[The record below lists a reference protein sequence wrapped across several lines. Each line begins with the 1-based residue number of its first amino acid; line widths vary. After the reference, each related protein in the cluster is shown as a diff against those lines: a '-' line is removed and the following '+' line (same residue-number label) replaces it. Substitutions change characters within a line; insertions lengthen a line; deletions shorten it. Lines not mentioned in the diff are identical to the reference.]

1 MTTIYLVR
9 HAEAEGNLYRR
20 IHGWY
25 DALITDNGFRQIEAL
40 ARRFADVPIDAV
52 YSSDLYRTMTTARAV
67 YVPKKLPLRTD
78 PDLREIKMGDLED
91 VPFGQARY
99 ADPENMALFHHS
111 DPAWRRPGGEGFQE
125 VGERLVRSLARIVQ
139 AHPDQSLA
147 VFSHGTAIRQ
157 AVARIRS
164 LPPDQWRTLGHSDNT
179 AVTKLV
185 WDGAQFLVEYTSDA
199 SHVPDGLSTLKK
211 QLWWRKDSKAEDVNL
226 RYVPAGPGLWQA
238 FSKDTLAGQL
248 ELELD
253 REAEEQNGWITR
265 LALEPSFT
273 GQNLGVQLIG
283 QAVSVYRPLGR
294 SYLRLCI
301 AKEQKEIL
309 GFFRAYGFY
318 KTDECAQGGIW
329 EKYIG
334 YHR

>member
-25 DALITDNGFRQIEAL
+25 DALITDSGFRQIEAL
-40 ARRFADVPIDAV
+40 ERRFADVPIDAV

-67 YVPKKLPLRTD
+67 YVPKNLPLRTD

-91 VPFGQARY
+91 VPFGQARW
-99 ADPENMALFHHS
+99 ADPEDMARFNHS

-125 VGERLVRSLARIVQ
+125 VGERLVRSLTRIAR
-139 AHPDQSLA
+139 AHPDQSVA

-157 AVARIRS
+157 GVARIQN
-164 LPPDQWRTLGHSDNT
+164 LPPDQWHTLGHSDNT
-179 AVTKLV
+179 AVTTLL
-185 WDGAQFLVEYTSDA
+185 WDGSAFAVDYIGDA
-199 SHVPDGLSTLKK
+199 SHVPDELSTLKK

-226 RYVPAGPGLWQA
+226 RYESPSPGLWLA
-238 FSKDTLAGQL
+238 FAGDRPAGRL
-248 ELELD
+248 ELEPD
-253 REAEEQNGWITR
+253 REAEEQNGHIAH
-265 LALEPSFT
+265 LELEPEFR
-273 GQNLGVQLIG
+273 GRNLGVQLLG

-294 SYLRLCI
+294 RYLRLRGVNEE
-301 AKEQKEIL
+301 AL
-309 GFFRAYGFY
+309 GFFRTYGFY
-318 KTDECAQGGIW
+318 KVGECAQGDVW